1 MRESYGFSALFQAL
15 NSERELAKSN
25 DVINSIA
32 FATMEGAS
40 VVGDDITS
48 ALGIPEDGI
57 ETGADDYMDE
67 VDDNIDEP
75 DLKKLDNTLD
85 DIINTEDEEVAMDM
99 LDQTLES
106 LVIGV

>member
-1 MRESYGFSALFQAL
+1 MKESYGFSALFEAL
-15 NSERELAKSN
+15 NAERELAKSN

-32 FATMEGAS
+32 FGTMESAS

-57 ETGADDYMDE
+57 ETSADDYMDE
-67 VDDNIDEP
+67 VDDNINDP
-75 DLKKLDNTLD
+75 DLKALDNTLD
-85 DIINTEDEEVAMDM
+85 DIISTDDEEVAMDM

-106 LVIGV
+106 LVMGM